1 MAKIGLSYDDCDS
14 VSTSLENV
22 IDYARIDRGSLQ
34 DAKGSVPTAYADVY
48 IAVSNAYD
56 AVDTAIGNIETFKSD
71 FKTLV
76 DDIKSFDGSYK
87 ASLDTVQTN
96 ISSTVTTVF
105 NILTS
110 GTNGGYGALKTTL
123 TGLTARCHLEYLANG
138 RIRVVSDAI
147 GRSFSG
153 IKYTGKTYAFG
164 SPNYYGANL
173 DRFMVKGDPSS
184 VFFQKYFDNIASD
197 AKGAITDIKAS
208 PWDATKAF
216 GRSTFL
222 FEQGD
227 KIGNAAK
234 GIAYVSIAY
243 DVSTHVYTNVQNG
256 ASAEKIT
263 ADVTTDVVRD
273 LGGMAVATGCAQVG
287 AAVGTAIP
295 IPVVGTVAGAAV
307 GFVAGYVGATVYNY
321 LVTGVNIN
329 GKSVSEWVSTGVEK
343 GIHAVEDAAD
353 YVGDKVSDAV
363 DYVGNKISDAA
374 DSVGD
379 CISGVG
385 EFLFG

>member
-22 IDYARIDRGSLQ
+22 IDYARTDRGSLQ
-34 DAKGSVPTAYADVY
+34 DAKESIPVAYPDAFST
-48 IAVSNAYD
+48 VSSAYD
-56 AVDTAIGNIETFKSD
+56 AVDTAIGNIETFKSN
-71 FKTLV
+71 FNTLV

-96 ISSTVTTVF
+96 ISSTVSTVF

-110 GTNGGYGALKTTL
+110 GTNGGYGALKTIL
-123 TGLTARCHLEYLANG
+123 TGLTTRCHLEYLANG
-138 RIRVVSDAI
+138 RIRVVSDAT

-153 IKYTGKTYAFG
+153 IKYTGKTYKFG

-173 DRFMVKGDPSS
+173 DRFMVRGDPSS
-184 VFFQKYFDNIASD
+184 VFFQKYYNNIAAD
-197 AKGAITDIKAS
+197 ARGAITDIKAN
-208 PWDATKAF
+208 PWEATKGF
-216 GRSTFL
+216 GKSTFL
-222 FEQGD
+222 FQKGD
-227 KIGNAAK
+227 MIGNAAK

-243 DVSTHVYTNVQNG
+243 DVGTHVYTNVQNG

-295 IPVVGTVAGAAV
+295 IPVVGTVAGAVV

-321 LVTGVNIN
+321 LVTGVKIN
-329 GKSVSEWVSTGVEK
+329 GKSVSEWVSTGVEN
-343 GIHAVEDAAD
+343 GIHAVEDTVD
-353 YVGDKVSDAV
+353 YVGDKLSDAA
-363 DYVGNKISDAA
+363 DCVGDKISDAA